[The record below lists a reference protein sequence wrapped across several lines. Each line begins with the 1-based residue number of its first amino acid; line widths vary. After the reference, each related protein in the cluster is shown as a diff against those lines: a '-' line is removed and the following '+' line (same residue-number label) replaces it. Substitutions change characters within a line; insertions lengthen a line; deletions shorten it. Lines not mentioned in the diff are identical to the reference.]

1 MRILTWLA
9 VLLAALYGSYWF
21 VASKAARNGAEIAI
35 AEAGARGIDVQ
46 HQGLDLTGFPSR
58 FDLTLTEPRVSGAG
72 WRWQAPFAQVFALSY
87 SPWKLISALPN
98 TQHLDLAGQGVEIAS
113 TRMQASLFLRP
124 ETALSLDRFDA
135 VVEGASLRGDAGW
148 ALGFASANASLIAQ
162 EGGAQAAFRM
172 LEIVPDQRV
181 TVALNGALPAV
192 VERFDLLADL
202 GLSQPLGLRAP
213 PAELTRVTLR
223 EAHLIWGPL
232 KLTAS
237 GELVPDAQG
246 RAEGRVDLRV
256 EGWQQGLAAA
266 EAAGAVP
273 EQFRTMLR
281 SMLENLAAQS
291 DETGVLKLPLV
302 MAQGQMR
309 LGPLP
314 LGPTPRLR

>member
-1 MRILTWLA
+1 M
-9 VLLAALYGSYWF
+9 AALYSGYWF
-21 VASKAARNGAEIAI
+21 VAANAAREGAETAL
-35 AEAGARGIDVQ
+35 AEAGARGIEVQ

-98 TQHLDLAGQGVEIAS
+98 TQRLEVAGQGIEIAS

-124 ETALSLDRFDA
+124 ETVLPLDRFDA
-135 VVEGASLRGDAGW
+135 VMEGASLRGEAGW

-181 TVALNGALPAV
+181 TAALNGALPAV
-192 VERFDLLADL
+192 VERFDVLADL
-202 GLSQPLGLRAP
+202 GLSQPLGLRAE
-213 PAELTRVTLR
+213 PAALTGVTLR
-223 EAHLIWGPL
+223 EAHLVWGPL
-232 KLTAS
+232 KLTAA
-237 GELVPDAQG
+237 GALVPDPQG
-246 RAEGRVDLRV
+246 LAEGMVDLRV

-266 EAAGAVP
+266 EAAGVVP
-273 EQFRTMLR
+273 EHFRVMLR
-281 SMLENLAAQS
+281 SVLENLAAQS
-291 DETGVLKLPLV
+291 DQPGVLKLPLV

-314 LGPTPRLR
+314 LGPAPRLR

>member
-1 MRILTWLA
+1 MRILTWVV
-9 VLLAALYGSYWF
+9 VLLTALYSGYWF
-21 VASKAARNGAEIAI
+21 VAAKAAREGAETAL
-35 AEAGARGIDVQ
+35 AEAGARGIEVQ

-58 FDLTLTEPRVSGAG
+58 FDLTLTEPKVSGDG

-98 TQHLDLAGQGVEIAS
+98 TQRLEVAGQGIEIAS

-124 ETALSLDRFDA
+124 ETALPLDRFDA
-135 VVEGASLRGDAGW
+135 VVEGASLRGEAGW

-172 LEIVPDQRV
+172 LEIVPDQRL
-181 TVALNGALPAV
+181 TAALNGALPATV
-192 VERFDLLADL
+192 ARVDLLADL
-202 GLSQPLGLRAP
+202 GLSQPLGLRAA
-213 PAELTRVTLR
+213 PAELTLITLR
-223 EAHLIWGPL
+223 EAHLVWGPL
-232 KLTAS
+232 KLTVA
-237 GELVPDAQG
+237 GELVPDPQG
-246 RAEGRVDLRV
+246 RAEGTLDLRV

-266 EAAGAVP
+266 EAAGVVP
-273 EQFRTMLR
+273 ERFRVVLR

-291 DETGVLKLPLV
+291 DEPGVLKLPLV

-314 LGPTPRLR
+314 LGPAPRLR

>member
-1 MRILTWLA
+1 MRILTWVV
-9 VLLAALYGSYWF
+9 VLLAALYSGYWF
-21 VASKAARNGAEIAI
+21 VAAKAAREGAETAL
-35 AEAGARGIDVQ
+35 AEAGARGLEVQ

-58 FDLTLTEPRVSGAG
+58 FDLTLTEPKLSGDG

-98 TQHLDLAGQGVEIAS
+98 TQRLELAGQGIEIAS

-124 ETALSLDRFDA
+124 ETALPLDRFDA
-135 VVEGASLRGDAGW
+135 VVEGASLRGEAGW

-181 TVALNGALPAV
+181 SEALNGALPATV
-192 VERFDLLADL
+192 ARLDVLADL
-202 GLSQPLGLRAP
+202 GLSQPLGLRAA
-213 PAELTRVTLR
+213 PAELTMITLR
-223 EAHLIWGPL
+223 EAHLVWGPL
-232 KLTAS
+232 KLTAA
-237 GELVPDAQG
+237 GAVVPDPQG
-246 RAEGRVDLRV
+246 LAEGTLDLRV

-266 EAAGAVP
+266 EAAGVVP
-273 EQFRTMLR
+273 EQFRVMLR
-281 SMLENLAAQS
+281 SVLENLAAQS
-291 DETGVLKLPLV
+291 DEPGVLKLPLV

-314 LGPTPRLR
+314 LGPAPRLR